1 MRNNYDCIILGSDPA
16 ACLMAGQLKS
26 RGLSV
31 LLLADDQRMRGQWLI
46 PYQGEGSAELTQ
58 CGVTIDVLERLTS
71 RRHLLERVACDGG
84 WEFESPEIT
93 QLIELEA
100 LQRHCLDWVASHGVG
115 LVRDAELAP
124 LPYLGEEGQVRG
136 VRLRTTNNEE
146 CEVYAAVVIDHQTRA
161 VRERD
166 LRLRLEFDRRT
177 SPVIW
182 GHYRH
187 VCREPGTQGGT
198 AFWYAGQTGA
208 RMWIVP
214 INEELTSVGGSFH
227 NVALREAQRRDFW
240 EEQLVACPALV
251 ERLFDAELV
260 DSLRISHHPAANSAA
275 SEVSEISGLVTY
287 HPLNRPAPIDIPWQ
301 AMEKAAQTAKKVAE
315 SLQMPIF
322 GIRSHAR
329 QSVSET

>member
-26 RGLSV
+26 RGFSV
-31 LLLADDQRMRGQWLI
+31 LLLANDQHLHGQWLI
-46 PYQGEGSAELTQ
+46 PYQGEGSVELEQ
-58 CGVTIDVLERLTS
+58 CGVTRDVLARLTS

-84 WEFESPEIT
+84 LEFESPEMT

-100 LQRHCLDWVASHGVG
+100 LQRHCLDWTASQGVE
-115 LVRDAELAP
+115 LVREVELGP
-124 LPYLGEEGQVRG
+124 LPYLGEAGQVRG
-136 VRLRTTNNEE
+136 VRLRTANDEE
-146 CEVYAAVVIDHQTRA
+146 REVHAAVVIDHQTRA
-161 VRERD
+161 VRERE
-166 LRLRLEFDRRT
+166 LRPRLELGRRT

-187 VCREPGTQGGT
+187 VCREPGALGGT

-214 INEELTSVGGSFH
+214 INEELASVGGSFH

-260 DSLRISHHPAANSAA
+260 DSLRLSHHPAANFEA
-275 SEVSEISGLVTY
+275 SEGGEISGLVIY
-287 HPLNRPAPIDIPWQ
+287 HPLDRPAPIDIPWQ
-301 AMEKAAQTAKKVAE
+301 ALEKAAQAAKKVAE
-315 SLQMPIF
+315 SLHMPIF
-322 GIRSHAR
+322 
-329 QSVSET
+329 